1 MPQRSMHEVLPSL
14 LLLPLLVQQ
23 MPRHRS
29 RLPCA
34 SSRSEEF
41 EKVNARR

>member
-1 MPQRSMHEVLPSL
+1 MHEVLLSL
-14 LLLPLLVQQ
+14 LLQLLVQQ

-34 SSRSEEF
+34 SSGTIF
-41 EKVNARR
+41 